1 MKEKYTQIFSLSA
14 NDHNVDKHDA
24 VMVSFPTTGA
34 TGGAQL
40 YPFARGV
47 PMGVQ
52 GDPRLGDT
60 NNVPATGPVMIISGG
75 TYESQIIVPIQFK
88 GTGNLWNCTVFGLKR

>member
-24 VMVSFPTTGA
+24 VMVKFTSEAEWGS
-34 TGGAQL
+34 AQL

-60 NNVPATGPVMIISGG
+60 NNVPATGPVMTISGG

-88 GTGNLWNCTVFGLKR
+88 GTGSLTNCTVFGLKR